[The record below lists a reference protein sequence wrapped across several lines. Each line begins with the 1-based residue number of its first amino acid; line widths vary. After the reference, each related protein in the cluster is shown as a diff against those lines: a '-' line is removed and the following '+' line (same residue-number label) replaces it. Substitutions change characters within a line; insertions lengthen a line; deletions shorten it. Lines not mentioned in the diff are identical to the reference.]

1 MKKTLLTLIVVS
13 VLMLSLQSF
22 KSPSQVRHS
31 LNKINNPWLTGYNG
45 RILYD
50 SRTIYMNASYPGT
63 ITDMVI
69 ENSDGSLTT
78 VVSWTSP
85 TTVDTYL
92 GGFRYTGRIYYLTP
106 SNEVAFI
113 ALSNHIETDLALFE

>member
-22 KSPSQVRHS
+22 KSPLPVNHS
-31 LNKINNPWLTGYNG
+31 VKKVSSTWLPGYNG
-45 RILYD
+45 RIDRGYQ
-50 SRTIYMNASYPGT
+50 TIYINASYPGT

-69 ENSDGSLTT
+69 ENSDGSLTA

-85 TTVDTYL
+85 TVSNGS
-92 GGFRYTGRIYYLTP
+92 GGFTYTGRIYYVNSSDELVFMAM
-106 SNEVAFI
+106 SKN
-113 ALSNHIETDLALFE
+113 IELALIE